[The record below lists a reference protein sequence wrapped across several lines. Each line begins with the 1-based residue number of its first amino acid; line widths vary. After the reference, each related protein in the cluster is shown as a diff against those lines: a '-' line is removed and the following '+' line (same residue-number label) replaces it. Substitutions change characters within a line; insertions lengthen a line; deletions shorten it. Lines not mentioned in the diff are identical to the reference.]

1 MICHCQK
8 LEYLDG
14 LRINKKNKF
23 QGNVINNDIIIN
35 NSSVQPF
42 LIQQLSMRKKWGEN
56 SSSRLIE
63 YSVIGNMTKFSFN
76 DILPY
81 ISLLELDNCNLI
93 DISNF
98 SFEFVININRYN
110 Q

>member
-1 MICHCQK
+1 MVYHCQK

-14 LRINKKNKF
+14 LRVNRKNKS
-23 QGNVINNDIIIN
+23 QGNVVNNDMIVK

-42 LIQQLSMRKKWGEN
+42 LIQQLSIRKKWGEN
-56 SSSRLIE
+56 SSSRLVE
-63 YSVIGNMTKFSFN
+63 YSIIGNMTKFSFN

-93 DISNF
+93 DISNI
-98 SFEFVININRYN
+98 SFEFVFKSNF
-110 Q
+110 